1 MRSRFLFVAIFF
13 GMTALPLAVMLAPIS
28 VLAPVPENRQLA
40 PPPSW
45 SWPGLSDARPIRE
58 ASTWFDDHFGLR
70 SLLIRAKTQ
79 IDYSVFDTS
88 SRVHLGKDGQLF
100 PRGAIDLEKPLV
112 DQYLRAH
119 EADVLD
125 SFRALAGALNARGIR
140 LMVIINLMSDRYL
153 ADKLP
158 ATVPHFPEPR
168 AIDGFLAKLAATPGL
183 TYIDADAILRREQ
196 AQGPIFHK
204 TDFHWNDA
212 GAFGVAREVI
222 DVMSRSEGRPS
233 PWVRPPRFTTQP
245 FSGGLATFMPL
256 FFPPSE
262 EGVFAEGP
270 PRVSAGTHTP
280 LTPELRDSLW
290 QAHVTNSGPGLLPPL
305 FVFGDSFAD
314 QLERAGLTAYV
325 RDYHRVWKPG
335 DASTVSAVAAVIPP
349 ETRYA
354 VFQFIEVSYWSFV
367 SLANKKDV
375 ALAVERI
382 RSSAR
387 PSRSD
392 LVNGGMEID
401 DDGDRVPDGWQV
413 ASPSGNDHRVCNP
426 VKAHTGNCFFRFQ
439 GDASAQAH
447 DLTQVITHSGV
458 AGDALDLKLFV
469 LANGVTAGRGKIV
482 LTVENTS
489 SGQLETAHLA
499 IPDGTDKYQELS
511 LVHQVGSLNPGVRED
526 DRIVLTIRAVGMT
539 AGSSLLVD
547 DVSLRFTP
555 P

>member
-13 GMTALPLAVMLAPIS
+13 GMTALPLAVMLAPMS
-28 VLAPVPENRQLA
+28 VVEPVPENRRLA

-45 SWPGLSDARPIRE
+45 SWSGLSDARLIRE
-58 ASTWFDDHFGLR
+58 SSTWFDDHFGLR

-119 EADVLD
+119 EADVLN

-158 ATVPHFPEPR
+158 ATIPHFPEPR

-222 DVMSRSEGRPS
+222 DVMSRSEARPS
-233 PWVRPPRFTTQP
+233 PWVRPPRFTTRP

-262 EGVFAEGP
+262 EGVFAEAP
-270 PRVSAGTHTP
+270 PRVS
-280 LTPELRDSLW
+280 PELRDSFW
-290 QAHVTNSGPGLLPPL
+290 QAHVTNSGPDLLPPL

-314 QLERAGLTAYV
+314 QLERAGLPAYV

-367 SLANKKDV
+367 RLADKKDV

-387 PSRSD
+387 PPRSD

-413 ASPSGNDHRVCNP
+413 VSARGTDHRVCNP
-426 VKAHTGNCFFRFQ
+426 AKAHTGNCFFRFK
-439 GDASAQAH
+439 GDASEEVH

-458 AGDALDLKLFV
+458 AGNTLDLRLFV
-469 LANGVTAGRGKIV
+469 RANGITTGQGKIV

-489 SGQLETAHLA
+489 GGHLETVHQA
-499 IPDGTDKYQELS
+499 IPEGTYKYQELS
-511 LVHQVGSLNPGVRED
+511 LVHRVGSLNTGVREY
-526 DRIVLTIRAVGMT
+526 DRIVVKITAVGMT

-547 DVSLRFTP
+547 DVSLSFTP